1 MELTQKYK
9 QERFNL
15 SDSLSARAYNLLI
28 GIVVVSGLLVNVLM
42 SWFFTEQ
49 IMALSPIVI
58 LIAVLVGSLVFTM
71 GIYKSKNPVISY
83 ILFLGLAV
91 CMGLLVVFA
100 LAMYTE
106 ANVGLALLIT
116 GVITG
121 GMMVAATIYPGF
133 FLSIGRGLFI
143 ALLLSIVVEVVFGM
157 LLGFQMGFM
166 DYIVAT
172 IFSLYIGFDW
182 AKAQQYPKIADNAVD
197 SAADIYVDVVVL
209 FVRIL
214 SILNRNN

>member
-83 ILFLGLAV
+83 VLFLGLAV

-100 LAMYTE
+100 LAVYTE

-121 GMMVAATIYPGF
+121 GMMVAATIYPRF

-182 AKAQQYPKIADNAVD
+182 AKAQQYPKTADNAVD

>member
-100 LAMYTE
+100 LAVYTE

-133 FLSIGRGLFI
+133 FISIG
-143 ALLLSIVVEVVFGM
+143 
-157 LLGFQMGFM
+157 
-166 DYIVAT
+166 
-172 IFSLYIGFDW
+172 
-182 AKAQQYPKIADNAVD
+182 
-197 SAADIYVDVVVL
+197 
-209 FVRIL
+209 
-214 SILNRNN
+214 